1 MNKDIAEKRLEEH
14 NDVYK
19 IVADKL
25 KKEEEE
31 HLTICI
37 VTDKLI
43 NEGVQQGLEQ
53 GLEQK

>member
-1 MNKDIAEKRLEEH
+1 MNKDIAKKRLEEH

-31 HLTICI
+31 HLTMCI

-53 GLEQK
+53 GLDQK